1 MFTILEHQGTNG
13 RTTLGIWMTNTL
25 HLSRV
30 SVLAVPVMVI
40 LQLSCPSDDFIP
52 SSSAW
57 IFTHWEN
64 TIHLKLLLYIAVEV
78 LYWYFVSFG
87 FHSWSAKGT
96 VYMFVYKRRQIWW
109 AWKQMAPILII
120 CLILSFLI
128 YQLLTIS
135 ADSLTWMM
143 RLYVIPP
150 HKALFVFSSEFDCIF
165 WFLLEQLRTSVVL
178 SFHSYSPMF
187 PCVSA
192 MFSLAESNTIKV
204 Y

>member
-1 MFTILEHQGTNG
+1 MQINTWQITIFVVLCLGKFLFRSTLRIIPCLFTRPRYNLEKPL
-13 RTTLGIWMTNTL
+13 R
-25 HLSRV
+25 
-30 SVLAVPVMVI
+30 
-40 LQLSCPSDDFIP
+40 F
-52 SSSAW
+52 
-57 IFTHWEN
+57 
-64 TIHLKLLLYIAVEV
+64 LLLYFKCKFFLVDYNNI
-78 LYWYFVSFG
+78 FFSFG

-96 VYMFVYKRRQIWW
+96 VYMFVYKWCQIWW
-109 AWKQMAPILII
+109 AWKQVALILII

-178 SFHSYSPMF
+178 PFHSYSPMS

-192 MFSLAESNTIKV
+192 MFSLAESNIVKV